1 LGAALRKI
9 LSASAIAV
17 LACWNAAPAN
27 ADEACARKFDRIGNE
42 LDALADRYDKMA
54 DEHKSMTE
62 VCDFIRNTDIPLSR
76 KILAEVEGLR
86 NRCATGP
93 TAVAMAKKQLNES
106 IAREKKEC
114 HGAAGGSSKR

>member
-1 LGAALRKI
+1 V
-9 LSASAIAV
+9 IAV
-17 LACWNAAPAN
+17 LACWIVKPVN
-27 ADEACARKFDRIGNE
+27 ADVFCARKLDRIGNE

-54 DEHKSMTE
+54 DEHKSMAE
-62 VCDFIRNTDIPLSR
+62 VCDFIRDTDIPLGR

-114 HGAAGGSSKR
+114 HVAGGDSSKR

>member
-1 LGAALRKI
+1 MGAAVRKI
-9 LSASAIAV
+9 LLAAV
-17 LACWNAAPAN
+17 IVISACWNAGPAN
-27 ADEACARKFDRIGNE
+27 ADEACARKFDQIGSE

-54 DEHKSMTE
+54 DEHKSMAE
-62 VCDFIRNTDIPLSR
+62 VCEFVRNTDIPLSR

-93 TAVAMAKKQLNES
+93 TAVAMATKQLNES

-114 HGAAGGSSKR
+114 HGAAGGSSKH